1 MSINKT
7 SQNSVQKNSKAHI
20 TFIGGGN
27 MGRAL
32 ISGLL
37 TNGFEPNQISVVE
50 ANAVTALKL
59 HTDFGVQGI
68 AALEQIT
75 FDFSKNNVVVMA
87 IKPQDFNV
95 VAKDLASKLKH
106 TSAPGPLILSIA
118 AGIRLKDM
126 SRWLDRARCVRAMPN
141 TPALIGKGITGLFAD
156 AAVDQFDR
164 ALAETICNAVGQV
177 VWVSEE
183 KLMDAVTAVSGSG
196 PAYVFAFLEAMQSA
210 GEKLGLDTD
219 TARKLAYATL
229 DGATQL
235 AHNSDE
241 HPGVLRERV
250 TSRGGTTAAALDVMR
265 QQGWHEILE
274 KAIDAASQRGKEMG
288 DELGQS

>member
-1 MSINKT
+1 MSTNQNK
-7 SQNSVQKNSKAHI
+7 QNNGNVHI

-37 TNGFEPNQISVVE
+37 ANGFHSNQISVVE
-50 ANAVTALKL
+50 ANAATALKL
-59 HTDFGVQGI
+59 HEDFGVQGI
-68 AALEQIT
+68 GALEHIA
-75 FDFSKNNVVVMA
+75 FDFTKNNVVIMA

-95 VAKDLASKLKH
+95 VAKGLASKLKH

-126 SRWLDRARCVRAMPN
+126 SRWLDHARCVRAMPN

-156 AAVDQFDR
+156 KAVNEADR
-164 ALAETICNAVGQV
+164 DLAQTICNAVGQS
-177 VWVSEE
+177 VWVLEE
-183 KLMDAVTAVSGSG
+183 KLMDAVTALSGSG

-210 GEKLGLDTD
+210 GEKLGLDPTS
-219 TARKLAYATL
+219 ARKLAYATL
-229 DGATQL
+229 EGATQL

-241 HPGVLRERV
+241 HAGVLRERV
-250 TSRGGTTAAALDVMR
+250 TSKGGTTAAALEVMK

-274 KAIDAASQRGKEMG
+274 KAIDAANQRGKAMG
-288 DELGQS
+288 DELGKD

>member
-1 MSINKT
+1 MNTLK
-7 SQNSVQKNSKAHI
+7 KNLNTHI

-37 TNGFEPNQISVVE
+37 ASGFEANQLSVVE
-50 ANAVTALKL
+50 ANASTALGL
-59 HTDFGVQGI
+59 HQDYGVQVIGALDQI
-68 AALEQIT
+68 A

-95 VAKDLASKLKH
+95 VAKDLSAKLKH
-106 TSAPGPLILSIA
+106 ASAPGPLILSIA
-118 AGIRLKDM
+118 AGIRIKDM
-126 SRWLDRARCVRAMPN
+126 SRWLDHERCVRAMPN

-156 AAVDQFDR
+156 AAVNQADR
-164 ALAETICNAVGQV
+164 DVAQTICNAVGQA
-177 VWVSEE
+177 VWVAEE

-196 PAYVFAFLEAMQSA
+196 PAYVFAFLEAMQSS
-210 GEKLGLDTD
+210 GEKLGLDAA

-229 DGATQL
+229 EGATQL

-241 HPGVLRERV
+241 HAGVLRERV
-250 TSRGGTTAAALDVMR
+250 TSKGGTTAAALEVMKDH
-265 QQGWHEILE
+265 GWHDILE
-274 KAIDAASQRGKEMG
+274 KAINAASQRGKAMG
-288 DELGQS
+288 DELGKS

>member
-1 MSINKT
+1 MS
-7 SQNSVQKNSKAHI
+7 QQKNMPKNSSAHI

-37 TNGFEPNQISVVE
+37 ANGFESKQISVVE
-50 ANAVTALKL
+50 ANASTALKL
-59 HTDFGVQGI
+59 YEDFGIQGI
-68 AALEQIT
+68 GALEQIA

-95 VAKDLASKLKH
+95 VAKNLASKLKH
-106 TSAPGPLILSIA
+106 ASAPGPLILSIA

-126 SRWLDRARCVRAMPN
+126 SRWLDHTRCVRAMPN

-156 AAVDQFDR
+156 AAVNESDR
-164 ALAETICNAVGQV
+164 DLAETICNAVGQA

-210 GEKLGLDTD
+210 GEKLGLDAQTS
-219 TARKLAYATL
+219 RQLAYATL
-229 DGATQL
+229 EGATQL

-241 HPGVLRERV
+241 HAGTLRERV
-250 TSRGGTTAAALDVMR
+250 TSKGGTTAAALEVM
-265 QQGWHEILE
+265 QQHGWHEILE
-274 KAIDAASQRGKEMG
+274 KAIDAASQRGKTMG
-288 DELGQS
+288 DELGKN

>member
-1 MSINKT
+1 MSKNLNN
-7 SQNSVQKNSKAHI
+7 QNNANVQI

-37 TNGFEPNQISVVE
+37 ANGFTSSQIAVVE
-50 ANAVTALKL
+50 ANTATALKL
-59 HTDFGVQGI
+59 QEDFGVQSIGSLDQV
-68 AALEQIT
+68 A

-95 VAKDLASKLKH
+95 VAKGLSTKLKH
-106 TSAPGPLILSIA
+106 ASLPGPLILSIA

-126 SRWLDRARCVRAMPN
+126 SRWLDHSRCVRAMPN

-156 AAVDQFDR
+156 AAVNASDR
-164 ALAETICNAVGQV
+164 NLAQTICNAVGQSI
-177 VWVSEE
+177 WVSEE
-183 KLMDAVTAVSGSG
+183 MLMDAVTAVSGSG

-210 GEKLGLDTD
+210 GEKLGLDTVS
-219 TARKLAYATL
+219 ARKLAYATL
-229 DGATQL
+229 EGASQL

-241 HPGVLRERV
+241 HAGVLRERV
-250 TSRGGTTAAALDVMR
+250 TSKGGTTAAALEVMK
-265 QQGWHEILE
+265 QEGWNEILE
-274 KAIDAASQRGKEMG
+274 KAIAAASQRGKAMG
-288 DELGQS
+288 DELSKN

>member
-1 MSINKT
+1 MSTQQANQ
-7 SQNSVQKNSKAHI
+7 SAHV

-37 TNGFEPNQISVVE
+37 ANGFEANQLSVVE
-50 ANAVTALKL
+50 ANANTGLQL
-59 HTDFGVQGI
+59 HQDFGVQIISALDQI
-68 AALEQIT
+68 A

-95 VAKDLASKLKH
+95 VAKSLRAKLKH
-106 TSAPGPLILSIA
+106 VTGLGPLILSIA
-118 AGIRLKDM
+118 AGIRLQDM
-126 SRWLDRARCVRAMPN
+126 SRWLDHERCVRAMPN

-156 AAVDQFDR
+156 AAVSSADR
-164 ALAETICNAVGQV
+164 ALAETICNAVGQA
-177 VWVSEE
+177 VWVNEE

-196 PAYVFAFLEAMQSA
+196 PAYVFAFLEAMQSS
-210 GEKLGLDTD
+210 GEKLGLDSA

-229 DGATQL
+229 EGATQL

-241 HPGVLRERV
+241 HAGVLRERV
-250 TSRGGTTAAALDVMR
+250 TSKGGTTAAALDVLK
-265 QQGWHEILE
+265 QLDWHGALE
-274 KAIDAASQRGKEMG
+274 KAIDAASQRGKAMG
-288 DELGQS
+288 DELGKTQ

>member
-1 MSINKT
+1 MS
-7 SQNSVQKNSKAHI
+7 QQKNMQNNRNTHI

-37 TNGFEPNQISVVE
+37 ANGFEPNQISVVE
-50 ANAVTALKL
+50 ANAITALKL
-59 HTDFGVQGI
+59 YEDFGVQGI
-68 AALEQIT
+68 GALEQIA

-95 VAKDLASKLKH
+95 VAKGLASKLKH
-106 TSAPGPLILSIA
+106 ASAPGPLILSIA

-126 SRWLDRARCVRAMPN
+126 SRWLDHARCVRAMPN

-156 AAVDQFDR
+156 AAVNDSDR
-164 ALAETICNAVGQV
+164 ALAETICNAVGQA
-177 VWVSEE
+177 VWVAEE

-210 GEKLGLDTD
+210 GEKLGLDAQ

-229 DGATQL
+229 EGATQL

-241 HPGVLRERV
+241 HAGILRERV
-250 TSRGGTTAAALDVMR
+250 TSKGGTTAAALDVMK
-265 QQGWHEILE
+265 QHGWHEILE
-274 KAIDAASQRGKEMG
+274 KAVDAASQRGKTMG

>member
-1 MSINKT
+1 MSQ
-7 SQNSVQKNSKAHI
+7 QNTNQNHSNAHI

-37 TNGFEPNQISVVE
+37 ANGFEPNQISVVE
-50 ANAVTALKL
+50 ANATTALKL
-59 HTDFGVQGI
+59 YEDFGVQGI
-68 AALEQIT
+68 GALEQIA
-75 FDFSKNNVVVMA
+75 FDFTKNNVVVMA

-95 VAKDLASKLKH
+95 VAKGLASKLKH
-106 TSAPGPLILSIA
+106 ASAPGPLILSIA

-126 SRWLDRARCVRAMPN
+126 SRWLDHTRCVRAMPN

-156 AAVDQFDR
+156 AAVSTSDR
-164 ALAETICNAVGQV
+164 ALAQTICTAVGQT
-177 VWVSEE
+177 VWVSDE

-210 GEKLGLDTD
+210 GEKLGLDAK
-219 TARKLAYATL
+219 TARQLAYATL
-229 DGATQL
+229 EGATQL

-241 HPGVLRERV
+241 HAGILRERV
-250 TSRGGTTAAALDVMR
+250 TSKGGTTAAALEVMKHH
-265 QQGWHEILE
+265 GWHEILE
-274 KAIDAASQRGKEMG
+274 KAIDAASQRGKTMG
-288 DELGQS
+288 DELGQH

>member
-1 MSINKT
+1 MSQQKNM
-7 SQNSVQKNSKAHI
+7 QNSNAHI

-37 TNGFEPNQISVVE
+37 ANGFEPNQISVVE

-59 HTDFGVQGI
+59 HEDFGVQGI
-68 AALEQIT
+68 GALEQIA

-95 VAKDLASKLKH
+95 VAKGLASKLKH
-106 TSAPGPLILSIA
+106 ATAPGPLILSIA
-118 AGIRLKDM
+118 AGIRLQDM
-126 SRWLDRARCVRAMPN
+126 SRWLDHARCVRAMPN

-156 AAVDQFDR
+156 AAVNPSDR
-164 ALAETICNAVGQV
+164 ALAETICNAVGQA
-177 VWVSEE
+177 VWVSDE

-210 GEKLGLDTD
+210 GEKLGLDAQ

-229 DGATQL
+229 EGATQL

-241 HPGVLRERV
+241 HAGILRERV
-250 TSRGGTTAAALDVMR
+250 TSKGGTTAAALDVMS
-265 QQGWHEILE
+265 QHGWHEILE
-274 KAIDAASQRGKEMG
+274 KAIDAASQRGKTMG
-288 DELGQS
+288 DELGKN

>member
-1 MSINKT
+1 MSTNQT
-7 SQNSVQKNSKAHI
+7 SQNNSHVHI

-27 MGRAL
+27 MGRAM

-37 TNGFEPNQISVVE
+37 TNGFNSNQISVVE

-59 HTDFGVQGI
+59 HEDFGVQGI
-68 AALEQIT
+68 GALEQIT
-75 FDFSKNNVVVMA
+75 FDFSKNNVLVMA

-95 VAKDLASKLKH
+95 VAKGLAAKLKH
-106 TSAPGPLILSIA
+106 ASAPGPLILSIA

-126 SRWLDRARCVRAMPN
+126 SRWLDHARCVRAMPN

-156 AAVDQFDR
+156 AAVNESDR
-164 ALAETICNAVGQV
+164 ELAQTICNAVGQSI
-177 VWVSEE
+177 WVSEE

-210 GEKLGLDTD
+210 GEKLGLDAKS
-219 TARKLAYATL
+219 ARKLAYATL
-229 DGATQL
+229 EGATQL

-241 HPGVLRERV
+241 HAGILRERV
-250 TSRGGTTAAALDVMR
+250 TSKGGTTAAALEVMK
-265 QQGWHEILE
+265 QEGWNEILE
-274 KAIDAASQRGKEMG
+274 KAIDAASQRGKAMG
-288 DELGQS
+288 DELGKS

>member
-1 MSINKT
+1 MSTNQT
-7 SQNSVQKNSKAHI
+7 SQNNSHVHI

-27 MGRAL
+27 MGRAM

-37 TNGFEPNQISVVE
+37 ANGFNSNQISVVE

-59 HTDFGVQGI
+59 HEDFGVQGI
-68 AALEQIT
+68 GALEQIT
-75 FDFSKNNVVVMA
+75 FDFSKNNVLVMA

-95 VAKDLASKLKH
+95 VAKGLAAKLKH
-106 TSAPGPLILSIA
+106 ASAPGPLILSIA

-126 SRWLDRARCVRAMPN
+126 SRWLNHARCVRAMPN

-156 AAVDQFDR
+156 AAVNESDR
-164 ALAETICNAVGQV
+164 ELAQTICNAVGQSI
-177 VWVSEE
+177 WVSEE

-210 GEKLGLDTD
+210 GEKLGLDVIS
-219 TARKLAYATL
+219 ARKLAYATL
-229 DGATQL
+229 EGATQL

-241 HPGVLRERV
+241 HAGVLRERV
-250 TSRGGTTAAALDVMR
+250 TSKGGTTAAALEVMK
-265 QQGWHEILE
+265 QEGWNEILE
-274 KAIDAASQRGKEMG
+274 KAIDAASRRGKAMG
-288 DELGQS
+288 DELGKS

>member
-1 MSINKT
+1 MSTQQIK
-7 SQNSVQKNSKAHI
+7 QNAHI

-37 TNGFEPNQISVVE
+37 ANSFEANQLSVVE
-50 ANAVTALKL
+50 ANASTGLQL
-59 HTDFGVQGI
+59 HQDFGVQIIGALDQI
-68 AALEQIT
+68 A

-95 VAKDLASKLKH
+95 VAKSLSAKLKH
-106 TSAPGPLILSIA
+106 ATSPGPLILSIA

-126 SRWLDRARCVRAMPN
+126 SRWLDHERCVRAMPN

-156 AAVDQFDR
+156 TAVNASDR
-164 ALAETICNAVGQV
+164 ALVETICNAVGQA
-177 VWVSEE
+177 VWVNEE

-210 GEKLGLDTD
+210 GEKLGLDAE

-229 DGATQL
+229 EGATQL

-241 HPGVLRERV
+241 HAGVLRERV
-250 TSRGGTTAAALDVMR
+250 TSKGGTTAAALDVMK
-265 QQGWHEILE
+265 QQGWHQILE
-274 KAIDAASQRGKEMG
+274 KAIDAASQRGKSMG

>member
-1 MSINKT
+1 MSTQQTN
-7 SQNSVQKNSKAHI
+7 QNAHI

-37 TNGFEPNQISVVE
+37 ANGFEAKQLSVVE
-50 ANAVTALKL
+50 ANASTGLQL
-59 HTDFGVQGI
+59 HQDFGVQIIGALDQI
-68 AALEQIT
+68 A

-95 VAKDLASKLKH
+95 VAKSLSAKLKH
-106 TSAPGPLILSIA
+106 VTAPGPLILSIA

-126 SRWLDRARCVRAMPN
+126 SRWLDHARCVRAMPN

-156 AAVDQFDR
+156 IAVSASDR
-164 ALAETICNAVGQV
+164 TLAETICNAVGQA
-177 VWVSEE
+177 VWVNEE

-196 PAYVFAFLEAMQSA
+196 PAYVFAFLEAMQSS
-210 GEKLGLDTD
+210 GEKLGLDAA

-229 DGATQL
+229 EGATQL

-241 HPGVLRERV
+241 HAGVLRERV
-250 TSRGGTTAAALDVMR
+250 TSKGGTTAAALDTLK
-265 QQGWHEILE
+265 QLDWHGALE
-274 KAIDAASQRGKEMG
+274 KAIDAANHRGKAMG
-288 DELGQS
+288 DELGETQ

>member
-1 MSINKT
+1 MSTQQIN
-7 SQNSVQKNSKAHI
+7 QNAHI

-37 TNGFEPNQISVVE
+37 NNGFEANQLSVVE
-50 ANAVTALKL
+50 ANANTGLQL
-59 HTDFGVQGI
+59 HQDFGVQIIGTLDQI
-68 AALEQIT
+68 A

-95 VAKDLASKLKH
+95 VAKSLNAKLKH
-106 TSAPGPLILSIA
+106 ATAPGPLILSIA

-126 SRWLDRARCVRAMPN
+126 SRWLDHERCVRAMPN

-156 AAVDQFDR
+156 AAVNASDR
-164 ALAETICNAVGQV
+164 ALAETICNAVGQA
-177 VWVSEE
+177 VWVNEE

-196 PAYVFAFLEAMQSA
+196 PAYVFAFLEAMQSS
-210 GEKLGLDTD
+210 GEKLGLDSA

-229 DGATQL
+229 EGATQL

-241 HPGVLRERV
+241 HAGVLRERV
-250 TSRGGTTAAALDVMR
+250 TSKGGTTAAALDMLK
-265 QQGWHEILE
+265 QLDWHGALE
-274 KAIDAASQRGKEMG
+274 KAVDAASQRGKAMG
-288 DELGQS
+288 DELGKTQ

>member
-1 MSINKT
+1 MSTNQT
-7 SQNSVQKNSKAHI
+7 SQNNSNVHI

-37 TNGFEPNQISVVE
+37 ANRFHSNQISVVE
-50 ANAVTALKL
+50 ANAITALKL
-59 HTDFGVQGI
+59 HEDFGVQGI
-68 AALEQIT
+68 GALEQMT

-95 VAKDLASKLKH
+95 AAKGLAAKLKH
-106 TSAPGPLILSIA
+106 ASAPGPLILSIA

-126 SRWLDRARCVRAMPN
+126 SRWLDHARCVRAMPN

-156 AAVDQFDR
+156 TSVNEADR
-164 ALAETICNAVGQV
+164 ELAKTICNAVGQSI
-177 VWVSEE
+177 WVSEE

-210 GEKLGLDTD
+210 GEKLGLDAAS
-219 TARKLAYATL
+219 ARKLAYATL
-229 DGATQL
+229 EGATQL

-241 HPGVLRERV
+241 HAGVLRERV
-250 TSRGGTTAAALDVMR
+250 TSKGGTTAAALEVMK
-265 QQGWHEILE
+265 QAGWNEILE
-274 KAIDAASQRGKEMG
+274 KAIDAASQRGKAMG
-288 DELGQS
+288 DELGKS

>member
-1 MSINKT
+1 MSTQNKVNT
-7 SQNSVQKNSKAHI
+7 HI

-37 TNGFEPNQISVVE
+37 ASGFSANQISVVE

-59 HTDFGVQGI
+59 YEDFGVQGI
-68 AALEQIT
+68 GALEQIA

-95 VAKDLASKLKH
+95 VAKGLASKLKH
-106 TSAPGPLILSIA
+106 ATAPGPLILSIA

-126 SRWLDRARCVRAMPN
+126 SRWLDHARCVRAMPN

-156 AAVDQFDR
+156 AAVNADDR
-164 ALAETICNAVGQV
+164 QLAETICSAVGQSI
-177 VWVSEE
+177 WVSEE

-210 GEKLGLDTD
+210 GEKLGLDAD
-219 TARKLAYATL
+219 NARKLAYATL
-229 DGATQL
+229 EGAAQL

-241 HPGVLRERV
+241 HAGVLRERV
-250 TSRGGTTAAALDVMR
+250 TSKGGTTAAALDVMK
-265 QQGWHEILE
+265 QQGWNEILE
-274 KAIDAASQRGKEMG
+274 KAIEAASQRGKAMG
-288 DELGQS
+288 DELGKG

>member
-7 SQNSVQKNSKAHI
+7 AKNSTQNNSNAHI

-37 TNGFEPNQISVVE
+37 ANGFEPNQISVVE
-50 ANAVTALKL
+50 SNAATALRL
-59 HTDFGVQGI
+59 HEDFGIQGI
-68 AALEQIT
+68 ATLEKIA

-95 VAKDLASKLKH
+95 VAKGLASKLKH
-106 TSAPGPLILSIA
+106 ASAPGPLILSIA

-126 SRWLDRARCVRAMPN
+126 SRWLDHTRCIRAMPN

-156 AAVDQFDR
+156 AAVDQSDR
-164 ALAETICNAVGQV
+164 ALAETICNAVGQA

-210 GEKLGLDTD
+210 GEKLGLDAK

-229 DGATQL
+229 EGATQL

-241 HPGVLRERV
+241 HAGVLRERV
-250 TSRGGTTAAALDVMR
+250 TSKGGTTAAALDVMK

-274 KAIDAASQRGKEMG
+274 KAIDAASQRGKAMG
-288 DELGQS
+288 DELGQD

>member
-1 MSINKT
+1 MSTNQTI
-7 SQNSVQKNSKAHI
+7 QNNSNVHI

-27 MGRAL
+27 MGRAM

-37 TNGFEPNQISVVE
+37 ANGFNSNQLSVVE

-59 HTDFGVQGI
+59 HEDFGVQGI
-68 AALEQIT
+68 SALEQLT
-75 FDFSKNNVVVMA
+75 FDFSKNNVLVMA

-95 VAKDLASKLKH
+95 VAKGLAAKLKH
-106 TSAPGPLILSIA
+106 ASAPGPLILSIA

-126 SRWLDRARCVRAMPN
+126 SRWLDHARCVRAMPN

-156 AAVDQFDR
+156 TSVNESDR
-164 ALAETICNAVGQV
+164 ELAQTICNAVGQSI
-177 VWVSEE
+177 WVSEE

-210 GEKLGLDTD
+210 GEKLGLDAAS
-219 TARKLAYATL
+219 ARRLAYATL
-229 DGATQL
+229 EGATQL

-241 HPGVLRERV
+241 HAGVLRERV
-250 TSRGGTTAAALDVMR
+250 TSKGGTTAAALEVLK
-265 QQGWHEILE
+265 QEGWNEILE
-274 KAIDAASQRGKEMG
+274 KAIDAANQRGKSMG
-288 DELGQS
+288 DELGKS

>member
-1 MSINKT
+1 MNTLK
-7 SQNSVQKNSKAHI
+7 KNLNTHI

-37 TNGFEPNQISVVE
+37 ASGFEANQLSVVE
-50 ANAVTALKL
+50 ANASTALGL
-59 HTDFGVQGI
+59 HQDYGVQVIGALDQI
-68 AALEQIT
+68 A

-95 VAKDLASKLKH
+95 VAKGLSAKLKH
-106 TSAPGPLILSIA
+106 ASAPGPLILSIA
-118 AGIRLKDM
+118 AGIRIKDM
-126 SRWLDRARCVRAMPN
+126 SRWLDHERCVRAMPN

-156 AAVDQFDR
+156 AAVNQADR
-164 ALAETICNAVGQV
+164 DVAQTICNAVGQA
-177 VWVSEE
+177 VWVAEE

-196 PAYVFAFLEAMQSA
+196 PAYVFAFLEAMQSS
-210 GEKLGLDTD
+210 GEKLGLDAA

-229 DGATQL
+229 EGATQL

-241 HPGVLRERV
+241 HAGVLRERV
-250 TSRGGTTAAALDVMR
+250 TSKGGTTAAALEVMKDH
-265 QQGWHEILE
+265 GWHDILE
-274 KAIDAASQRGKEMG
+274 KAINAASQRGKAMG
-288 DELGQS
+288 DELGKS

>member
-1 MSINKT
+1 MSSNKT
-7 SQNSVQKNSKAHI
+7 AQNSTEKSRNAHV

-37 TNGFEPNQISVVE
+37 ANGFESNQISVVE

-59 HTDFGVQGI
+59 HEDFGVQSIG
-68 AALEQIT
+68 ALEQIA

-87 IKPQDFNV
+87 IKPQDFNL
-95 VAKDLASKLKH
+95 VAKGLASKLKH
-106 TSAPGPLILSIA
+106 ANSTGPLILSIA

-126 SRWLDRARCVRAMPN
+126 SRWLDHTRCVRAMPN

-156 AAVDQFDR
+156 VEVNQSDR
-164 ALAETICNAVGQV
+164 ALAETICNAVGQA

-183 KLMDAVTAVSGSG
+183 KLMDVVTAVSGSG

-229 DGATQL
+229 EGATQL

-241 HPGVLRERV
+241 RASLLRERV
-250 TSRGGTTAAALDVMR
+250 TSKGGTTAAALDVM
-265 QQGWHEILE
+265 QQKGWHEILE
-274 KAIDAASQRGKEMG
+274 KAIHAASERGKAMG

>member
-1 MSINKT
+1 MSTNQT
-7 SQNSVQKNSKAHI
+7 SQNNSHVHI

-27 MGRAL
+27 MGRAM

-37 TNGFEPNQISVVE
+37 TNGFNSNQISVVE

-59 HTDFGVQGI
+59 HEDFGVQGI
-68 AALEQIT
+68 GALEQIT
-75 FDFSKNNVVVMA
+75 FDFSKNNVLVMA

-95 VAKDLASKLKH
+95 VAKGLAAKLKH
-106 TSAPGPLILSIA
+106 ASAPGPLILSIA

-126 SRWLDRARCVRAMPN
+126 SRWLDHARCVRAMPN

-156 AAVDQFDR
+156 AAVNESDR
-164 ALAETICNAVGQV
+164 ELAQTICNAVGQSI
-177 VWVSEE
+177 WVSEE

-210 GEKLGLDTD
+210 GEKLGLDVIS
-219 TARKLAYATL
+219 ARKLAYATL
-229 DGATQL
+229 EGATQL

-241 HPGVLRERV
+241 HAGVLRERV
-250 TSRGGTTAAALDVMR
+250 TSKGGTTAAALEVMK
-265 QQGWHEILE
+265 QEGWNEILE
-274 KAIDAASQRGKEMG
+274 KAIDAASQRGKAMG
-288 DELGQS
+288 DELGKS